1 MTDSTKLTGN
11 TLSPARGNSALVT
24 FFALS
29 FGWTW
34 ACWAA
39 AKVAEGRS
47 AGLTTVLLL
56 ASAFGPSLAAVV
68 TVLAFDGRLGLAR
81 RLKLCLD
88 WRLGWSRYVLALL
101 GPVLVILGALGLH
114 AALGGSL
121 RPSAA
126 EGKYLRALWLIVP
139 TTLLGGP
146 LGEEFG
152 WRGFALPALADRL
165 GWRWAAILIGVIWGL
180 WHLPLFYMA
189 GTAQSGLPM
198 GLFLASSVALS
209 VVMARLCA
217 GAGYSVLPAIAV
229 HAAVNWG
236 SMVLPVMPEGGS
248 IRPYSI
254 AVTFLILIAVAA
266 LVKSGP
272 GQQP

>member
-1 MTDSTKLTGN
+1 MTDSTKLAGDV
-11 TLSPARGNSALVT
+11 LSPAHGNRALVT

-39 AKVAEGRS
+39 ATVTEGRS
-47 AGLTTVLLL
+47 AGLTTALLL
-56 ASAFGPSLAAVV
+56 ASALGPSLAAVV
-68 TVLAFDGRLGLAR
+68 TVLAYDGRLGLAR
-81 RLKLCLD
+81 WLKRCLT
-88 WRLGWSRYVLALL
+88 WRLGWSKYALALL

-126 EGKYLRALWLIVP
+126 EGKVLRALWLVVP

-152 WRGFALPALADRL
+152 WRGFALPALAARL
-165 GWRWAAILIGVIWGL
+165 GWRWASIGIGVIWGL

-217 GAGYSVLPAIAV
+217 GAGYSVLPAIAL

-248 IRPYSI
+248 ISPYAI
-254 AVTFLILIAVAA
+254 AVALLILIALYA
-266 LVKSGP
+266 LVRPGP
-272 GQQP
+272 GQRP